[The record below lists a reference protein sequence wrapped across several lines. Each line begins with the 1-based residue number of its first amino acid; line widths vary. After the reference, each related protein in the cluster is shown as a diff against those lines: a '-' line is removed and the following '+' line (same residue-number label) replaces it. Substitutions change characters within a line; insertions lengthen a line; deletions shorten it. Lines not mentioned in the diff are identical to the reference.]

1 MGDRPDAKPQQAD
14 CGPPEPNNTE
24 YDAVPTPAK
33 SDSGSDNIGRI
44 KMGSRHK
51 ALPEVATVYLAAP
64 IAAIALLIASG
75 PVSAADF
82 TPQEQALIPA
92 AKKES
97 AVTVLNAQFSDH
109 TARLLGEGFIKRYN
123 LGPDFKFNN
132 LRKGTGATVAQ
143 TRQEIQAGKH
153 TADMLIVSAPG
164 FFDAAAKRGDFLKL
178 DSGYWKYHEENA
190 RAAGQ
195 YFKYP
200 YVVVPFAYTF
210 QPVWNSSCPGM
221 EHFTAHSYADVLKP
235 ELKGKTIASDLTKSF
250 TYDNTA
256 LALQEHGMNLNDL
269 WTKLKATDPLVEFR
283 TEPKMQ
289 MVISCQRPLD
299 MWNLTGRIY
308 QNVLQKPDLLKIIKW
323 STYKEGQVM
332 LGNQAAVIKGAPHP
346 NAAKLFMEYMLS
358 KEGAD
363 IMVVGEM
370 MYTFLK
376 DYAPPPAAER
386 YLFDMK
392 KTKIIGLDDWVAAQ
406 SKFKALRQEWQA
418 KFQ

>member
-1 MGDRPDAKPQQAD
+1 MSLRH
-14 CGPPEPNNTE
+14 
-24 YDAVPTPAK
+24 PARAFCK
-33 SDSGSDNIGRI
+33 F
-44 KMGSRHK
+44 
-51 ALPEVATVYLAAP
+51 ALLAAP
-64 IAAIALLIASG
+64 LAAAALIAATAY
-75 PVSAADF
+75 ADDL
-82 TPQEQALIPA
+82 TPQEKALVDA
-92 AKKES
+92 ARKEG
-97 AVTVLNAQFSDH
+97 AVTVLNPQFSDN
-109 TARLLGEGFIKRYN
+109 TGRLLGEGFIRRYN
-123 LGPDFKFNN
+123 LGANFKFNN

-153 TADMLIVSAPG
+153 TVDILIVSAPG
-164 FFDAAAKRGDFLKL
+164 FFDEASKRGAFEKL
-178 DSGYWKYHEENA
+178 DSGYWKDHEANA

-195 YFKYP
+195 YFNYP

-221 EHFTAHSYADVLKP
+221 EHYTASSYADVLKP

-256 LALQEHGMNLNDL
+256 LALQEAGMNLDDL
-269 WTKLKATDPLVEFR
+269 WTKLKATDPLIEFR

-308 QNVLQKPDLLKIIKW
+308 QNVLQKPDLIKIIKFG
-323 STYKEGQVM
+323 TYKEGQVM

-346 NAAKLFMEYMLS
+346 NAAKLFVEYMLS

-376 DYAPPPAAER
+376 DYTPPPAAAH

-392 KTKIIGLDDWVAAQ
+392 KTKLIGLKDWVAAQ
-406 SKFKALRQEWQA
+406 SKFKDLRQEWQA